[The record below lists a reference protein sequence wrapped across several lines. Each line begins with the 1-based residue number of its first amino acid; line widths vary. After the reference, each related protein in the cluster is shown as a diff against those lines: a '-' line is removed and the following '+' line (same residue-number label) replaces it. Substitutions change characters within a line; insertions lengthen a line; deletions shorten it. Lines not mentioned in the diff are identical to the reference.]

1 MTFYDKIDFSYFTTT
16 LKILKFHQILKQ
28 LIYNLVKSFKKMYSL
43 FSVPNIE
50 FWNYWKISF
59 IKVLKFYKIIEY

>member
-50 FWNYWKISF
+50 F
-59 IKVLKFYKIIEY
+59 